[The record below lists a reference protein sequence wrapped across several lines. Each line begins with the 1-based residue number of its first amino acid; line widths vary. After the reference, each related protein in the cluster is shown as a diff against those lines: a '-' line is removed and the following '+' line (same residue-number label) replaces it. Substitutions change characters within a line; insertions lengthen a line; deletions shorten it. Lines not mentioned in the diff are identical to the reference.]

1 MATKKI
7 SELEAANT
15 IENNDVLPFVDVSE
29 GTTKK
34 IKKDDFL
41 FDIAS
46 KIGIAVATY
55 DGNNTYNIDDIVINN
70 ETIYKCKEDNVTG
83 EFDSTKWD
91 EISLYEY
98 QKIQDK
104 KLEENYKYIGEVDY
118 FVFYNQKYDI
128 IALVP
133 IEEIGE
139 KSIINLRMTP
149 PKNGQIKGIR
159 FFKDYTFDKYF
170 GE

>member
-1 MATKKI
+1 MNNKTKGEL
-7 SELEAANT
+7 SEAKA
-15 IENNDVLPFVDVSE
+15 
-29 GTTKK
+29 
-34 IKKDDFL
+34 
-41 FDIAS
+41 
-46 KIGIAVATY
+46 
-55 DGNNTYNIDDIVINN
+55 
-70 ETIYKCKEDNVTG
+70 
-83 EFDSTKWD
+83 
-91 EISLYEY
+91 LYEF
-98 QKIQDK
+98 QKYGIPVSLPWGDNQRYDMIAEFNGKLNRIQVK
-104 KLEENYKYIGEVDY
+104 TSNEEEGGAIKCYCRSSKNHTTNKTCDKYIGEVDY